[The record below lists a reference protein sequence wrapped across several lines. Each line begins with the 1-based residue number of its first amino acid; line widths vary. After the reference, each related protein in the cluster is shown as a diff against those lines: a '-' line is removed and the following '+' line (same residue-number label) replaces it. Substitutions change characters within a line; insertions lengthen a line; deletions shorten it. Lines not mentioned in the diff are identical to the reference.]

1 VEWTR
6 CRQELRSYVRVDTKV
21 EEMGLG
27 NYEKLENT
35 SPLGAPVVDKR
46 LSLSVGEDKEIMGS
60 GK

>member
-1 VEWTR
+1 
-6 CRQELRSYVRVDTKV
+6 
-21 EEMGLG
+21 MGLG